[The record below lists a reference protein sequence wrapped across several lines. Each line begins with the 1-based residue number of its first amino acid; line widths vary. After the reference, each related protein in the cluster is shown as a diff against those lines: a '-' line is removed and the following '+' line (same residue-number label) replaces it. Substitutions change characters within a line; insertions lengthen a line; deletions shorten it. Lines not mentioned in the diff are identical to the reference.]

1 MKVLKFIRK
10 SEALRIADAN
20 PGSIK
25 YPYCTGKYE
34 PLPARYLGEEVRV
47 SDDIVAVYAERRYD
61 SFGSY
66 TKLMCVRRVSGG
78 TA

>member
-10 SEALRIADAN
+10 SEALSIADAN
-20 PGSIK
+20 PGAIK
-25 YPYCTGKYE
+25 YPYCTGKYT

-47 SDDIVAVYAERRYD
+47 SDDVVAVYAERRYD
-61 SFGSY
+61 SFGPY

>member
-20 PGSIK
+20 PGAIK
-25 YPYCTGKYE
+25 YPYCTGKYK

-61 SFGSY
+61 SFGPY

>member
-20 PGSIK
+20 PGAIK
-25 YPYCTGKYE
+25 YPYCTGKYKY
-34 PLPARYLGEEVRV
+34 LPSRYLGEEAKV
-47 SDDIVAVYAERRYD
+47 SDDVLAVYAERRHD
-61 SFGSY
+61 SFGPY
-66 TKLMCVRRVSGG
+66 TKLMCVRRVGEG

>member
-20 PGSIK
+20 PDAIK
-25 YPYCTGKYE
+25 YPYCTGKYK
-34 PLPARYLGEEVRV
+34 PVPASYLGEEAKV
-47 SDDIVAVYAERRYD
+47 SDDVLAVYAERRYD
-61 SFGSY
+61 SFGPY
-66 TKLMCVRRVSGG
+66 TKLMCVRRVGGG